1 MDQGDTSV
9 GRSELGVGASLG
21 PRFAARLIDSFLI
34 GVVSIYTISIAGFAI
49 GFTANMLSVAIV
61 IGYFAVM
68 ESYTGRTIGKMALRL
83 KTVGPDGGNPSLETA
98 FRRNIW
104 YLLGILPYIGGIAE
118 IAAVIY
124 VAVTISQSPMNI
136 GCHDLFAGGNRV
148 VRVER

>member
-1 MDQGDTSV
+1 VDQGDTSV
-9 GRSELGVGASLG
+9 GRSELGIGASLG

-34 GVVSIYTISIAGFAI
+34 GVVSIYTISIAGFAV

-68 ESYTGRTIGKMALRL
+68 ESYNGRTIGKMALRL

-136 GCHDLFAGGNRV
+136 GWHDLFAGGTRV